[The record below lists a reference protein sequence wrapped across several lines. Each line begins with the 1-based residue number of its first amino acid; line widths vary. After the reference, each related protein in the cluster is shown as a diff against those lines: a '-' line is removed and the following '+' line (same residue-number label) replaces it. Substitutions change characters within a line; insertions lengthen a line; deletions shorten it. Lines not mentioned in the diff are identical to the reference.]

1 MSDKQNHSPTSS
13 SSIGRFPAVMLVED
27 DRILARSLKRGL
39 EEDGYEVDVAGTVM
53 AAFHTA
59 LARSFDSMV
68 VDVTLPDGS
77 GIDLV
82 RRLRGQG
89 LTQPILILTARG
101 DSETTVDG
109 LDAGA
114 DDFVVKPVP
123 LEVLSARLRALHRR
137 WDKSGTPII
146 RVGDLV
152 LEPDRLIAR
161 RDDAEIDLTPT
172 QSRLL
177 ELLMTRVGRVLT
189 RSQIGAE
196 IGDPESD
203 PTSNVIDVHIRA
215 IRKKIDD
222 PFGTD
227 SIETVRGMG
236 YRFRRP
242 S

>member
-1 MSDKQNHSPTSS
+1 
-13 SSIGRFPAVMLVED
+13 MLVED
-27 DRILARSLKRGL
+27 DRILARTLKRGL
-39 EEDGYEVDVAGTVM
+39 EEDGYAVELAGTVM
-53 AAFHTA
+53 AGFHTA
-59 LARSFDSMV
+59 LARPFDSMV

-89 LTQPILILTARG
+89 ITQPILMLTARG
-101 DSETTVDG
+101 DSETTIAG

-114 DDFVVKPVP
+114 DDYVVKPVP

-146 RVGDLV
+146 RVGELM
-152 LEPDRLIAR
+152 LEPDRLIAH
-161 RDDAEIDLTPT
+161 RDGVDIDLTPT

-177 ELLMTRVGRVLT
+177 ELLMTRAGRILT

-196 IGDPESD
+196 IGDPEGELG
-203 PTSNVIDVHIRA
+203 SNVIDVHIRA
-215 IRKKIDD
+215 IRKKIDE
-222 PFGTD
+222 PFETD